1 MKGLRYVIALF
12 HVALI
17 ARANIENN
25 NPGIII
31 VIMSALVIIV
41 NVIKSTIVIIVGQ
54 PALNTIIVIK
64 MFDSSSFHLSVIEL
78 YSATSRAPR
87 LLGAIF
93 CSLPLSFPFFK
104 FLSIFPTFLIC
115 TVLPCSLSLTPST
128 VCPAPPNMAPLP
140 LHPRFRSYPRLLS
153 ILTFS
158 VSFFCTYPPPN
169 LPFMYCLA
177 LLSFSPCGVHSH
189 VENSYERRSTVLQ
202 DKFHFC

>member
-31 VIMSALVIIV
+31 VIMSAPVIIV

-64 MFDSSSFHLSVIEL
+64 MFDSSYFHLSVIEL

-93 CSLPLSFPFFK
+93 CSL
-104 FLSIFPTFLIC
+104 
-115 TVLPCSLSLTPST
+115 SLSLFLFFLISLDIPHFSHMDRPPLFSKPDTFSSVPST
-128 VCPAPPNMAPLP
+128 SQHGPLAPPSSFQILSAPP
-140 LHPRFRSYPRLLS
+140 LHPDILSQLLLH
-153 ILTFS
+153 I
-158 VSFFCTYPPPN
+158 PPIQPT
-169 LPFMYCLA
+169 LHTASPYCL
-177 LLSFSPCGVHSH
+177 LTMWCTIMCG
-189 VENSYERRSTVLQ
+189 E
-202 DKFHFC
+202 FI